1 MSNFT
6 DETKSEIIKSF
17 AYGYSVEKIAE
28 NEEITVEEAT
38 AFQED
43 NKDAIEDMKKYL
55 KEEGWIE

>member
-17 AYGYSVEKIAE
+17 AYGYSAKQVAE

-43 NKDAIEDMKKYL
+43 NKEAIEEMEKYL